1 MDISKEEL
9 KNIKIKIFEEYIT
22 EEEKKNIDNKINNEI
37 DDIINEF
44 EKESEPI
51 DE

>member
-9 KNIKIKIFEEYIT
+9 FKTKIKIFEEKIST
-22 EEEKKNIDNKINNEI
+22 EEKEKLNKKITDEINLVI
-37 DDIINEF
+37 KEF